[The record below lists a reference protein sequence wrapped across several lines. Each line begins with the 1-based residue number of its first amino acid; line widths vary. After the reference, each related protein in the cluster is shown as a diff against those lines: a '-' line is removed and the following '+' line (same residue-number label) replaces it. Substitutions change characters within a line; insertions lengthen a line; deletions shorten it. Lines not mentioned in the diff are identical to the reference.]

1 MKKKKLVWIECFPI
15 NSKSELIMLDTV
27 LTLNK
32 WSWDMVLECSQ
43 YLQNIYKL
51 IYSSLNT

>member
-1 MKKKKLVWIECFPI
+1 MKKKIVVWIECFPI

-27 LTLNK
+27 LTFNK
-32 WSWDMVLECSQ
+32 WSWNILEYSQ